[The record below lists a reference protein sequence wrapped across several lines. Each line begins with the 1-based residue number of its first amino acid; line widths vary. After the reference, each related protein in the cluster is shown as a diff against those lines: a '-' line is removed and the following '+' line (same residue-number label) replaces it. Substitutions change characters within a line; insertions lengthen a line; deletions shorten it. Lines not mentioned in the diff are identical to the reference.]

1 MTPAPSPKLVAY
13 LALAATALVAALALR
28 LQELVVVALPFA
40 LVPAVALVLAR
51 RPAAV
56 VVVDLERER
65 ALEGDELA
73 LVVTVD
79 AAAPVDRL
87 ELLLD
92 VPRGLDLADGDN
104 PVAVRVAARE
114 SRRHVLELQCA
125 RWGGYRVGRLFLRA
139 HDRFDVVAW
148 EWSVDARVPL
158 KVYPREERI
167 RALLQPAETQV
178 FSGNHVA
185 RQKGDGI
192 EFADLRP
199 FAPGDRVRRVNW
211 RASARRGE
219 LWVNEQHAERNADV
233 ILFLDTFT
241 EATREGG
248 STLDLALRAASSLT
262 ARYLQQKDRVGF
274 VTFGGMLNWMLPGTG
289 TVQLYRL
296 VDSLIDTQIV
306 LNYAWRDLGVL
317 PRRTLP
323 PKALVI
329 ALSPLLD
336 DRAAGA
342 ILDLRA
348 RGFDLVV
355 VELAPQ
361 PFMEEPRG
369 ELAAIARRIWKLKRD
384 ALRARF
390 REAGVP
396 VAVWDEERDL
406 AVALE
411 EVSQFRR
418 RARVAVG

>member
-1 MTPAPSPKLVAY
+1 
-13 LALAATALVAALALR
+13 
-28 LQELVVVALPFA
+28 
-40 LVPAVALVLAR
+40 
-51 RPAAV
+51 
-56 VVVDLERER
+56 
-65 ALEGDELA
+65 
-73 LVVTVD
+73 
-79 AAAPVDRL
+79 
-87 ELLLD
+87 
-92 VPRGLDLADGDN
+92 
-104 PVAVRVAARE
+104 
-114 SRRHVLELQCA
+114 
-125 RWGGYRVGRLFLRA
+125 
-139 HDRFDVVAW
+139 
-148 EWSVDARVPL
+148 
-158 KVYPREERI
+158 
-167 RALLQPAETQV
+167 
-178 FSGNHVA
+178 
-185 RQKGDGI
+185 
-192 EFADLRP
+192 
-199 FAPGDRVRRVNW
+199 
-211 RASARRGE
+211 
-219 LWVNEQHAERNADV
+219 
-233 ILFLDTFT
+233 
-241 EATREGG
+241 
-248 STLDLALRAASSLT
+248 
-262 ARYLQQKDRVGF
+262 
-274 VTFGGMLNWMLPGTG
+274 MLNWMLPGTG